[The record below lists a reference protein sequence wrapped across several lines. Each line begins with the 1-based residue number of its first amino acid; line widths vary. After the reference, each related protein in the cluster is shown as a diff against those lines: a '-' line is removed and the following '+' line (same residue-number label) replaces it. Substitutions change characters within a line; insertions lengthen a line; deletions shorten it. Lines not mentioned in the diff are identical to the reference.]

1 MSTQQAATPQQAT
14 GVQGI
19 VLKTFIDTAQLT
31 KDLAINPVNLDDA
44 MIGQAA
50 LYMHY
55 ASLTIEARKQYE
67 RLKSTVAIIES
78 KLYAEIRSRLIS
90 EGTKPTEGQI
100 TSATQTDS
108 RWVGA
113 QSKLIEA
120 QGIWRMCEH
129 AENAFGQRKDMVLEL
144 ARDRRKDKE
153 GEQRIMEFNQQK
165 LNIIELIKSG
175 KAGATS

>member
-1 MSTQQAATPQQAT
+1 MSATPPQAT

-19 VLKTFIDTAQLT
+19 TLRTFIDTAQLT
-31 KDLAINPVNLDDA
+31 KDLSINPVNLDDA

-55 ASLTIEARKQYE
+55 AGLTIEARKQYE

-78 KLYAEIRSRLIS
+78 KLYAEIRARLIT

-113 QSKLIEA
+113 QAKLIEA

-129 AENAFGQRKDMVLEL
+129 AENAFSMRKDMVLEL

-165 LNIIELIKSG
+165 LNLLQLMKN
-175 KAGATS
+175 GATAASSNE